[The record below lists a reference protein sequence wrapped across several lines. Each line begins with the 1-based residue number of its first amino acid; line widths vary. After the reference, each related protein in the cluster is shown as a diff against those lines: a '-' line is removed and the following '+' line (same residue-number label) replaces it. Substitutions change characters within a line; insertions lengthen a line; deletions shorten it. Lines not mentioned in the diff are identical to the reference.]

1 MISIYVGNLS
11 QLATVND
18 VRHAFARFGKVL
30 QVTIVKDDETGD
42 PRGFAFVDMAVD
54 KEAAAAI
61 RQLSHCQ
68 FHGQSLTV
76 HKSTFHGGRPCRGN
90 A

>member
-11 QLATVND
+11 HLATAND
-18 VRHAFARFGKVL
+18 VRHAFAYFGKVSH
-30 QVTIVKDDETGD
+30 VTIVMDDETGD

-54 KEAAAAI
+54 KEAATAI

-76 HKSTFHGGRPCRGN
+76 HQSTFHGGLSC
-90 A
+90 